1 MHSDSWLGLNHIM
14 YYLWSYEWAS
24 KFSLTF
30 LMVRHLD
37 DSVKPTMSSGE
48 HTLTNGKSDIFA
60 SCAARAVFPEFG
72 GP

>member
-1 MHSDSWLGLNHIM
+1 
-14 YYLWSYEWAS
+14 
-24 KFSLTF
+24 
-30 LMVRHLD
+30 MVRHLD

-72 GP
+72 GPSNNKTHYRFIIPTLAK

>member
-1 MHSDSWLGLNHIM
+1 MSV
-14 YYLWSYEWAS
+14 S